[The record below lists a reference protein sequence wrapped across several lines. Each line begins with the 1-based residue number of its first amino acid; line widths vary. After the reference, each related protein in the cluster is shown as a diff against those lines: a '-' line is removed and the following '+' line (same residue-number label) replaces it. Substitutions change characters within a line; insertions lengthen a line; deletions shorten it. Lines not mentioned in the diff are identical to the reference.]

1 MAKRQRS
8 ATSGGG
14 IQTRNWVDKNGVKQS
29 RVIVKGQAFKSSGV
43 TAGGKAK
50 YRLAGSARRKSN
62 GGAGG

>member
-8 ATSGGG
+8 SGGIDR
-14 IQTRNWVDKNGVKQS
+14 IQTRNWVDRNGNKQS
-29 RVIVKGQAFKSSGV
+29 RVIVKGQAFKSTGA